1 MAFVFRRNL
10 GMTLLGVWLVLTGL
24 AGLISIGLPYPL
36 MAVLAFLAGVLIL
49 AGR

>member
-1 MAFVFRRNL
+1 MAIGFQRNL
-10 GMTLLGVWLVLTGL
+10 GMTLLGVWLVLSGL
-24 AGLISIGLPYPL
+24 AGLVSIGLPYPL